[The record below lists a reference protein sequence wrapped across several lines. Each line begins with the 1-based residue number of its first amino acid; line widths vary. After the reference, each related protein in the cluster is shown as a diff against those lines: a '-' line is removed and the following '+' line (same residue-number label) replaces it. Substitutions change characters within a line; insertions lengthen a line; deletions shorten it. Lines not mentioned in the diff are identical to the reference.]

1 MALDYKKIKSG
12 LPSTKPIDP
21 RKVFT
26 TLKRDT
32 TKFKRPSD
40 EQGDVFDA
48 WYGKRNRGDNTL
60 KMNTGSGKTV
70 VGLLCLQSSLNE
82 GVGPAVYV
90 TPDNYLLRQVIAE
103 AESLGVAVTEDEGD
117 AAFLSGNAILVINIW
132 KLVNG
137 RSVFGVGRG
146 GAKIEIGSLVIDDAP
161 ACLATV
167 ADHFKI
173 RLPASHPAH
182 DALLELFKPDLE
194 NQSASAYLD
203 VADHDPQIAMAVP
216 FWAWKNKQSE
226 VLRILHPH
234 RGDETLK
241 WPWRLVEDVLELCQ
255 CAFGGGNVE
264 IAPRFIPIDNIP
276 AFTGA
281 KRRIYMTAT
290 LADDG
295 VLVSHFQADAAEVA
309 DPIRPK
315 GGGDIG
321 DRMILAPQEINPD
334 ITIDEIKALV
344 AAKAK
349 TINVAVIVPSKKRAE
364 FWSDIANQTLTA
376 ENIEE
381 GTDKLRKG
389 HVGLT
394 VFVGKYDGVDLPA
407 KACEL
412 LVIDG
417 LPELYGLLER
427 IEQEALDGTRR
438 QLVRQVQRI
447 EQGMGRGVRSSQD
460 HCVVL
465 LVGAKLTQ
473 RLHRPDARALFS
485 SATRAQL
492 DLGREVTAQLKGKP
506 LSEIETVMELCL
518 TGDDEWL
525 DASRSAVVNADAG
538 DASHVDETVVAL
550 RKAFDFARSKRFDLA
565 EQTVQEAVNKV
576 TEKKALGY
584 LKQQLA
590 EYVHH
595 TDQKKAQELQLA
607 AVQANPALVRPISG
621 IVYSKLTVPKDS
633 QAAMAVAFMKRFLE
647 ANDLIMWVNALIESL
662 AWGEE
667 NSKKFESAML
677 DLGLFLGFGS
687 QRPEQDTGRGP
698 DNLWALGALQYLV
711 IECKSGAVKA
721 SSINKHDCNQLN
733 GSMTW
738 FADKYDKS
746 CSATPVM
753 VHPKT
758 TPEHAAT
765 LHADARIVTVE
776 CLARLVEAVRK
787 YAVAISQKNGY
798 ADVKVVA
805 AQLNHFGLTPN
816 DFVTKFSVRSKKS

>member
-1 MALDYKKIKSG
+1 LDYKKIKSG
-12 LPSTKPIDP
+12 LPSQKQIDP
-21 RKVFT
+21 RKIFT

-40 EQGDVFDA
+40 EQGDVLDA
-48 WYGKRNRGDNTL
+48 WFAKRNRGDNTL
-60 KMNTGSGKTV
+60 KMNTGSGKTA

-90 TPDNYLLRQVIAE
+90 TPDNYLVRQVVGE
-103 AESLGVAVTEDEGD
+103 AKSLGIAVTEDEQDPAFVSGD
-117 AAFLSGNAILVINIW
+117 AILVINIW

-146 GAKIEIGSLVIDDAP
+146 GVRIAIGSLVIDDAH
-161 ACLATV
+161 ACVATV
-167 ADHFKI
+167 AEQFKI
-173 RLPASHPAH
+173 RVSSTHPAYEP
-182 DALLELFKPDLE
+182 LLDLFRPDLE
-194 NQSASAYLD
+194 NQSESGYLD
-203 VADHDPQIAMAVP
+203 IKEEDPLITMAVP
-216 FWAWKNKQSE
+216 FWAWKNKHSE

-234 RGDETLK
+234 RMDDTLK
-241 WPWRLVEDVLELCQ
+241 WPWRLVEDVLPLSQ
-255 CAFGGGNVE
+255 CAFGGGHLE

-295 VLVSHFQADAAEVA
+295 ILVSHFQADATEVA

-321 DRMILAPQEINPD
+321 DRMILAPQEVNPD
-334 ITIDEIKALV
+334 ITVDEVKALV
-344 AAKAK
+344 AKMSK
-349 TINVAVIVPSKKRAE
+349 TINVAVIVPSKKRAQY
-364 FWSDIANQTLTA
+364 WADVSDQTLTA
-376 ENIEE
+376 DNIED

-407 KACEL
+407 QACEL

-417 LPELYGLLER
+417 LPEVNGLLER

-438 QLVRQVQRI
+438 QLVRHVQRI

-465 LVGAKLTQ
+465 LLGARLTQ
-473 RLHRPDARALFS
+473 RLHRPEARALFS

-506 LSEIETVMELCL
+506 LSEIATVMDLCL

-525 DASRSAVVNADAG
+525 DTSRSAIVNADAG
-538 DASHVDETVVAL
+538 EASHIDQSVVAL
-550 RKAFDFARSKRFDLA
+550 RKAFDFARSRRFDLA
-565 EQTVQEAVNKV
+565 EEAVQESVRNTA
-576 TEKKALGY
+576 EKRALGY

-595 TDQKKAQELQLA
+595 ADQVKAQEIQLA
-607 AVQANPALVRPISG
+607 AVQLNPALVRPIQG
-621 IVYSKLTVPKDS
+621 IAYKKLEVPKTS
-633 QAAMAVAFMKRFLE
+633 QAAAAVAFMKRFLE
-647 ANDLIMWVNALIESL
+647 KNDLILWVNALIEAL

-667 NSKKFESAML
+667 NSKKFEAAML
-677 DLGLFLGFGS
+677 DLGSFLGFGS
-687 QRPEQDTGRGP
+687 QRPENDTGRGP
-698 DNLWALGALQYLV
+698 DNLWALGGLEYLV

-721 SSINKHDCNQLN
+721 NSINKHDGNQLN
-733 GSMTW
+733 GSMNW
-738 FADKYDKS
+738 FAAQYDAS

-753 VHPKT
+753 VHPKNM
-758 TPEHAAT
+758 PERAAT
-765 LHADARIVTVE
+765 LHANARIITE
-776 CLARLVEAVRK
+776 QCLSRLVEAARR
-787 YAVAISQKNGY
+787 YSVAISQKNGY
-798 ADVKVVA
+798 TDPNVVA
-805 AQLNHFGLTPN
+805 AQLQHFGLSKN
-816 DFVTKFSVRSKKS
+816 DFVTHFTVRVKKS

>member
-12 LPSTKPIDP
+12 LPSTKPTDP
-21 RKVFT
+21 RKIFT

-32 TKFKRPSD
+32 AKFKRPSD
-40 EQGDVFDA
+40 EEGDVFDA
-48 WYGKRNRGDNTL
+48 WYGKRDRADNTL

-82 GVGPAVYV
+82 GIGPAVYI
-90 TPDNYLLRQVIAE
+90 TPDNYLLHQVVAE
-103 AESLGVAVTEDEGD
+103 AGALGIAVTEDEHD

-137 RSVFGVGRG
+137 RSVFGVGRS
-146 GAKIEIGSLVIDDAP
+146 GAKIKIGSLVVDDAH

-167 ADHFKI
+167 ADQFKI
-173 RLPASHPAH
+173 RLSAAHPAY
-182 DALLELFKPDLE
+182 DQLLELFKPDLE
-194 NQSASAYLD
+194 NQSESGYLD
-203 VADHDPQIAMAVP
+203 VADEDPQIAMAVP
-216 FWAWKNKQSE
+216 FWAWKSKQSD

-234 RGDETLK
+234 RGDDTLK
-241 WPWRLVEDVLELCQ
+241 WPWRLVEDVLDLCQ
-255 CAFGGGNVE
+255 CAFGSGSVE

-295 VLVSHFQADAAEVA
+295 VLVSHFQADAEQVA

-321 DRMILAPQEINPD
+321 DRMILAPQEITPEITVDD
-334 ITIDEIKALV
+334 IRTLIAD
-344 AAKAK
+344 KAK

-364 FWSDIANQTLTA
+364 FWADVADQTLTA
-376 ENIEE
+376 DNIEE

-407 KACEL
+407 KACEI

-465 LVGAKLTQ
+465 LMGAKLTQ
-473 RLHRPDARALFS
+473 RLHHPDARTLFS

-506 LSEIETVMELCL
+506 LPEIATVMDLCL

-538 DASHVDETVVAL
+538 DARHVDETVVAL
-550 RKAFDFARSKRFDLA
+550 RKAFDFARSKRYDLA
-565 EQTVQEAVNKV
+565 EQIVQEAVNKV

-595 TDQKKAQELQLA
+595 SDQVRAQELQLA
-607 AVQANPALVRPISG
+607 AVQLNPALVRPVDG
-621 IVYSKLTVPKDS
+621 ITYKKLSVPKDS
-633 QAAMAVAFMKRFLE
+633 QAATAVAFMKRFLE
-647 ANDLIMWVNALIESL
+647 KNDLIMWVNALIESL

-667 NSKKFESAML
+667 NSKKFESAVL
-677 DLGLFLGFGS
+677 DLGFFLGFGS
-687 QRPEQDTGRGP
+687 QRPEQDAGRGP
-698 DNLWALGALQYLV
+698 DNLWALGALKYLV

-721 SSINKHDCNQLN
+721 SAINKHDCNQLN
-733 GSMTW
+733 GSMAW
-738 FADKYDKS
+738 FAEKYDES
-746 CSATPVM
+746 CSAIPVM
-753 VHPKT
+753 IHPKT
-758 TPEHAAT
+758 VPEHAAT
-765 LHADARIVTVE
+765 LHADARIITE
-776 CLARLVEAVRK
+776 ERLALLVDAVRS
-787 YAVAISQKNGY
+787 YSVAVSQKNGY
-798 ADVKVVA
+798 ADSKVVA
-805 AQLNHFGLTPN
+805 GQLSHFGLTLT
-816 DFVTKFSVRSKKS
+816 DFVTKFTVRSKKS